1 MTIPLRNTIF
11 EKIKEANSLTDVEL
25 YKSLT
30 KDGLNLPEDK
40 FNKLLLDLEILG
52 LIKVAWFTKDERRIE
67 VIVVEK
73 EEDPIEKQNKEVNS
87 LTDVELYKSLTK
99 DGQNLPEDKFN
110 KLLLDLEILGL
121 IKVAWFTKDERR
133 IEVIVIE
140 KEEDPIEKQNK
151 EVMEK
156 DYEASFPGLDK

>member
-11 EKIKEANSLTDVEL
+11 DKIKEANSLTDVEL
-25 YKSLT
+25 NKSLT
-30 KDGLNLPEDK
+30 KDGLNLSEGR
-40 FNKLLLDLEILG
+40 FNK
-52 LIKVAWFTKDERRIE
+52 V
-67 VIVVEK
+67 
-73 EEDPIEKQNKEVNS
+73 
-87 LTDVELYKSLTK
+87 
-99 DGQNLPEDKFN
+99 
-110 KLLLDLEILGL
+110 LLDLEILGL

-140 KEEDPIEKQNK
+140 KEEDPIAKQKK

>member
-1 MTIPLRNTIF
+1 MTIPLRNQIF
-11 EKIKEANSLTDVEL
+11 EKIKEFNSLTDVEL

-67 VIVVEK
+67 IVI
-73 EEDPIEKQNKEVNS
+73 
-87 LTDVELYKSLTK
+87 
-99 DGQNLPEDKFN
+99 
-110 KLLLDLEILGL
+110 
-121 IKVAWFTKDERR
+121 
-133 IEVIVIE
+133 IE
-140 KEEDPIEKQNK
+140 KEEDTIEKQNK

-156 DYEASFPGLDK
+156 DYEASFPGVDK

>member
-1 MTIPLRNTIF
+1 MTIPLRNKIY
-11 EKIKEANSLTDVEL
+11 EKIKEVNSLTDVEL

-30 KDGLNLPEDK
+30 KDGLILPEDK

-52 LIKVAWFTKDERRIE
+52 LIKVAW
-67 VIVVEK
+67 
-73 EEDPIEKQNKEVNS
+73 
-87 LTDVELYKSLTK
+87 Y
-99 DGQNLPEDKFN
+99 
-110 KLLLDLEILGL
+110 
-121 IKVAWFTKDERR
+121 TKDERR

-140 KEEDPIEKQNK
+140 KEEDTIEKQNK

>member
-1 MTIPLRNTIF
+1 MTIPLRNTVF
-11 EKIKEANSLTDVEL
+11 EQIKEANSLTDVEL

-73 EEDPIEKQNKEVNS
+73 EVDKVEEQVKE
-87 LTDVELYKSLTK
+87 T
-99 DGQNLPEDKFN
+99 
-110 KLLLDLEILGL
+110 
-121 IKVAWFTKDERR
+121 
-133 IEVIVIE
+133 
-140 KEEDPIEKQNK
+140 
-151 EVMEK
+151 MEC
-156 DYEASFPGLDK
+156 DYEASFPGVDK

>member
-1 MTIPLRNTIF
+1 MAIPLRNTIYD
-11 EKIKEANSLTDVEL
+11 KIKEVNSLTDVEL
-25 YKSLT
+25 HKSLT
-30 KDGLNLPEDK
+30 KDGLNIPEDK

-67 VIVVEK
+67 
-73 EEDPIEKQNKEVNS
+73 
-87 LTDVELYKSLTK
+87 L
-99 DGQNLPEDKFN
+99 
-110 KLLLDLEILGL
+110 
-121 IKVAWFTKDERR
+121 
-133 IEVIVIE
+133 IVIK

>member
-1 MTIPLRNTIF
+1 MTIPLRNTVF
-11 EKIKEANSLTDVEL
+11 DKIKEVNSLTDVEL
-25 YKSLT
+25 NKSLA

-40 FNKLLLDLEILG
+40 FNKI
-52 LIKVAWFTKDERRIE
+52 
-67 VIVVEK
+67 
-73 EEDPIEKQNKEVNS
+73 
-87 LTDVELYKSLTK
+87 
-99 DGQNLPEDKFN
+99 
-110 KLLLDLEILGL
+110 LLDLEILGL

-140 KEEDPIEKQNK
+140 KEEDPVEKQNK